1 MRNKRIDLLRVIA
14 IFFIVWLHSATDK
27 VFPVAF
33 VQISAVPVHVFFL
46 LAGYFC
52 FGKTDK
58 QLWKR
63 ILYLVLV
70 YVISN
75 LLFFIICCITTNSSP
90 ISYLKGLY
98 TGVGFKKYFLNFF
111 AFNIFLPGQLGGHLW
126 YLSAFIIA
134 IIALIIVKRKFLL
147 PISITLYFIGVVF
160 SRIILP
166 IKNVTVSSYCFR
178 NGIFEAIPM
187 VFLGYYLHLI
197 KDKTQSV
204 YKRKT
209 LFFCVCAT
217 VLTVSYVILTVIH
230 KKLGLYSDLDFF
242 NVIIALTLFFLFAY
256 PSKSNDKN
264 PILNVTAFIGA
275 RLTLYMYIIHP
286 LFIFIF
292 SRILSG
298 FAVTLFSFLASLA
311 VSYLYYELKITFK
324 DLLNKRKQKNCSQE
338 LKEEIQEEIKE
349 DSANEQ

>member
-27 VFPVAF
+27 VFFAVF
-33 VQISAVPVHVFFL
+33 IQICAVPVHIFFL

-63 ILYLVLV
+63 VLYLILV

-75 LLFFIICCITTNSSP
+75 LIFFIACCITTNSSP
-90 ISYLKGLY
+90 ISYLKVLY
-98 TGVGFKKYFLNFF
+98 TAVGFKKFFLNFF
-111 AFNIFLPGQLGGHLW
+111 AFNIFLPGQFGGHLW

-134 IIALIIVKRKFLL
+134 VIALIIVKRKFLL
-147 PISITLYFIGVVF
+147 PISITLYCIGVVF

-166 IKNVTVSSYCFR
+166 IKNITVSSYCFR

-187 VFLGYYLHLI
+187 VFLGYYLHSV
-197 KDKTQSV
+197 KDKTQSI
-204 YKRKT
+204 YKRKS
-209 LFFCVCAT
+209 LFFCVSAT
-217 VLTVSYVILTVIH
+217 VLAVSYVILTVIQ
-230 KKLGLYSDLDFF
+230 KKLGLYADLDFF
-242 NVIIALTLFFLFAY
+242 NVIIAVTLFVLFAY

-275 RLTLYMYIIHP
+275 RLTLYIYIIHP

-298 FAVTLFSFLASLA
+298 FAVSLLSFLASLA

-324 DLLNKRKQKNCSQE
+324 NLLNKKKQKVCNQE
-338 LKEEIQEEIKE
+338 NLKEENT
-349 DSANEQ
+349 NEQ